1 MTRRLVIYFTVFV
14 AGAILMGFEM
24 LGSRYLYPHF
34 GGSINTWAVLIST
47 VLYAL
52 TAGYFVG
59 GVLIDRFP
67 STSLMSAA
75 VGLAGLYMA
84 AIPALAEASLEAIVS
99 HFGVGLI
106 GMLTASALLLFVPVA
121 LLGTLTPVA
130 VRLIL
135 HDPKDS
141 GRVAGLVYGI
151 STVGSVFGTLFTTFQ
166 LIPTFGS
173 RLNTYIFA
181 VSLIGLGLLVRAAL
195 PRHSTY
201 S

>member
-1 MTRRLVIYFTVFV
+1 MTRPFVIYFTVFV

-52 TAGYFVG
+52 TAGYFIG
-59 GVLIDRFP
+59 GFLIDRFP
-67 STSLMSAA
+67 SVGLMSAA

-84 AIPALAEASLEAIVS
+84 AIPALAEASLAGIVTNL
-99 HFGVGLI
+99 GVGLS
-106 GMLTASALLLFVPVA
+106 GMMTASALLLLVPVA

-135 HDPKDS
+135 QDTAGS

-173 RLNTYIFA
+173 RQNTYIFA
-181 VSLIGLGLLVRAAL
+181 ACLVGLGLLLRASL
-195 PRHSTY
+195 RGRWPVS
-201 S
+201 